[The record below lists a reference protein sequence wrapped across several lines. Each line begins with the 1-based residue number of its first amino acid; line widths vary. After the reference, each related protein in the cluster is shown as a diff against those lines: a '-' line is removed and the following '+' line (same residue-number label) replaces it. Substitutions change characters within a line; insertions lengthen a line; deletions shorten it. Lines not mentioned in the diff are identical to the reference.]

1 MAANNPQPSN
11 WQTAKDAVPDP
22 DAVKNAEK
30 TNHGPQRPVNERL
43 RHEAELLQR
52 TAKSYGRPPASAVP
66 DKSQSPASLWPTQL
80 VTPHPEDE
88 IRNIQRTLVGDTG
101 VVPGVGMAIADSDY
115 FKYQKEKADQIELA
129 KFKAFVLERMD
140 LSSPEK
146 VAYYEQ
152 HFPEVFEDRRRLL
165 EQQFDIAKKAALIS
179 LYGPKNMEDL
189 MFIYLVQTGKIELP
203 TGDIINPRSHPRVAF
218 NRGLFNIKNL
228 YPVDKIYGSDYRY
241 PFKETGPAHEK
252 DTKWG
257 LFGDENSSFQKQG
270 NTALWDTTDNKTKQ
284 FGIWPRS

>member
-1 MAANNPQPSN
+1 MAGNNPQPSN
-11 WQTAKDAVPDP
+11 WQQGLGASPDKKYAEDAE
-22 DAVKNAEK
+22 AAGR
-30 TNHGPQRPVNERL
+30 GPERPVNERL
-43 RHEAELLQR
+43 RQEAELLQR

-101 VVPGVGMAIADSDY
+101 VVPGVGLAIADSDY

-152 HFPEVFEDRRRLL
+152 HFPEIFEDRRRLL
-165 EQQFDIAKKAALIS
+165 EQQFDVAKKAALIS
-179 LYGPKNMEDL
+179 VYGPKNMEDL

-203 TGDIINPRSHPRVAF
+203 KGDIINPRSHPRVAF
-218 NRGLFNIKNL
+218 NRGLFNIKN
-228 YPVDKIYGSDYRY
+228 
-241 PFKETGPAHEK
+241 
-252 DTKWG
+252 
-257 LFGDENSSFQKQG
+257 Q
-270 NTALWDTTDNKTKQ
+270 
-284 FGIWPRS
+284 

>member
-1 MAANNPQPSN
+1 MAQSNPQPSS
-11 WQTAKDAVPDP
+11 WQTGKGATPERKYVDDAE
-22 DAVKNAEK
+22 DAGR
-30 TNHGPQRPVNERL
+30 GPERPVNERL
-43 RHEAELLQR
+43 RQEAELLQR

-88 IRNIQRTLVGDTG
+88 IRNIQKTLVTDTG

-152 HFPEVFEDRRRLL
+152 HFPEIFEDRRRLL
-165 EQQFDIAKKAALIS
+165 EQQFDVAKKAALIS
-179 LYGPKNMEDL
+179 VYGPKNMEDL
-189 MFIYLVQTGKIELP
+189 MFIYLVNTGKIELP
-203 TGDIINPRSHPRVAF
+203 KGDIINPESHPRVDF

-228 YPVDKIYGSDYRY
+228 YPVDEILGSNYRY
-241 PFKETGPAHEK
+241 PFFKVPPLHEA
-252 DTKWG
+252 DTRWG
-257 LFGDENSSFQKQG
+257 LFGDQSGNFKKQG
-270 NTALWDTTDNKTKQ
+270 KTTLYDPTKKTE
-284 FGIWPRS
+284 GIWPR